1 MKHFPAKSSRKDTL
15 SYSYLYFNA
24 FDPSNFLYQVRL
36 DEATLTVSPFS
47 GEAIIS
53 PTDKND
59 ANDARKLLRVS
70 ILKNRISRIPKD
82 CLLLKLIIFPKLVVF
97 TLLYFIYPPI
107 LLRENILLRWD
118 LNPAPK

>member
-1 MKHFPAKSSRKDTL
+1 MKHFPAKLSRKDTL

-82 CLLLKLIIFPKLVVF
+82 CLLSKLFVF
-97 TLLYFIYPPI
+97 TLLYFISSYFIAGKHFASLGFEPCAEVNCI
-107 LLRENILLRWD
+107 
-118 LNPAPK
+118 